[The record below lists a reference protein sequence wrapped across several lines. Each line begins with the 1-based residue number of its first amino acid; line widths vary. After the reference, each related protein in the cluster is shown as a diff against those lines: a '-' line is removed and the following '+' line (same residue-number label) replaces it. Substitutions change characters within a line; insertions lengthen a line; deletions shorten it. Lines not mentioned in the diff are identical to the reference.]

1 MGGIKM
7 SKIIGIGML
16 DVRNISEDLAQ
27 EITKIEDIGTLVE
40 SDESRVLL
48 KNCEKI
54 NVASTIKV
62 PKEINIII
70 QNGKM
75 KVDRDYLEGLVK
87 SVSIMVNGILTFEND
102 IDIKLFDDKV
112 YSVLLNGKLICTKR
126 LAVAV
131 QSKGIINGKIVN
143 YNNDY
148 KFFSGSFKLTNS
160 FLKSLKSDSK
170 LAFEQLIIID
180 DIDIKLLK
188 EKISNI
194 QILDKVVML
203 DEYEDEISPYI
214 DEYYTVNKTLIPQGS
229 GGVQY
234 IDGDISIDDISIRK
248 YDHNVLYVDGDA
260 EIYLKDNIVFD
271 QYIEHLI
278 CDAVVCDEKTYEIIK
293 DGLDKNVEVEI
304 IKGKLLNNKGKLIL
318 SGNLEEEVTIRNMG
332 KLIFDE
338 NLDYEKF
345 NENVASIINYGLIEV
360 PEDKLNTVNNKIT
373 DNYGKIMT
381 PKEEKAEESNNDMEK
396 ILYGNV
402 AELRL

>member
-148 KFFSGSFKLTNS
+148 KFFSGNFKLTNS

-278 CDAVVCDEKTYEIIK
+278 CDTVVCNEKTYEIIK

-318 SGNLEEEVTIRNMG
+318 SGSLEEEVTIRNMG
-332 KLIFDE
+332 KLTFDE
-338 NLDYEKF
+338 NFDYEKF

-360 PEDKLNTVNNKIT
+360 PEDK
-373 DNYGKIMT
+373 
-381 PKEEKAEESNNDMEK
+381 S
-396 ILYGNV
+396 
-402 AELRL
+402 R

>member
-1 MGGIKM
+1 
-7 SKIIGIGML
+7 
-16 DVRNISEDLAQ
+16 
-27 EITKIEDIGTLVE
+27 
-40 SDESRVLL
+40 
-48 KNCEKI
+48 
-54 NVASTIKV
+54 
-62 PKEINIII
+62 
-70 QNGKM
+70 
-75 KVDRDYLEGLVK
+75 
-87 SVSIMVNGILTFEND
+87 
-102 IDIKLFDDKV
+102 
-112 YSVLLNGKLICTKR
+112 
-126 LAVAV
+126 
-131 QSKGIINGKIVN
+131 
-143 YNNDY
+143 
-148 KFFSGSFKLTNS
+148 
-160 FLKSLKSDSK
+160 
-170 LAFEQLIIID
+170 
-180 DIDIKLLK
+180 
-188 EKISNI
+188 
-194 QILDKVVML
+194 ML

-278 CDAVVCDEKTYEIIK
+278 CDTVVCNEKTYEIIK

-381 PKEEKAEESNNDMEK
+381 PKEEKAEESNDDTEK

-402 AELRL
+402 AELKL